1 MTRPPI
7 MVMAGGTGGHVFP
20 ALAVADRLRA
30 GGWPVVWLG
39 TRKGIE
45 ARVVPAAGFEVEWLE
60 VRALRGKG
68 AGTWIAAPFHLLA
81 AVVRSVGIL
90 RRRRPAAVLGMG
102 GYVTGPAGIAAWLFR
117 YPLVIH
123 EQNSIAGLTNK
134 MLARVAKRILTG
146 FPQTLARGEWI
157 GNPVRESIASLPA
170 PAERLAGRDGPLRV
184 LVLGGSQGAR
194 ALNRVVPGALASM
207 PVASRPEV
215 RHQCGARLL
224 EEARAAWAGT
234 GIGVEP
240 VAFIDDMAGA
250 YAWADVVVCRAGA
263 LTVAELAAAGV
274 ASILVPFPAAV
285 DDHQTANARF
295 LADAGAADC
304 VPESALDARS
314 LAALLEALDTDRAR
328 VLAMSE
334 AARSKARPGAAA
346 DLTDALVAV
355 AEGAR

>member
-7 MVMAGGTGGHVFP
+7 MIMAGGTGGHVFP
-20 ALAVADRLRA
+20 ALVVADRLRA

-39 TRKGIE
+39 TRQGIE
-45 ARVVPAAGFEVEWLE
+45 ARLVPAAGYEIEWLA

-68 AGTWIAAPFHLLA
+68 AAAWLIAPFRLLT
-81 AVVRSVGIL
+81 AVVHALGIL

-102 GYVTGPAGIAAWLFR
+102 GYVTGPAGIASWLSR
-117 YPLVIH
+117 RPLVVH
-123 EQNSIAGLTNK
+123 EQNSVAGLTNRI
-134 MLARVAKRILTG
+134 LARVARRVLTG
-146 FPQTLARGEWI
+146 FPHTLARGEWI
-157 GNPVRESIASLPA
+157 GNPVRGSISAIPDPA
-170 PAERLAGRDGPLRV
+170 ARLADRDGPLRV

-194 ALNRVVPGALASM
+194 ALNRVIPAA
-207 PVASRPEV
+207 VASIPPTRRPEV

-224 EEARAAWAGT
+224 EEARAAWSSAG
-234 GIGVEP
+234 IDVEP
-240 VAFIDDMAGA
+240 VAFIDDMAEA

-285 DDHQTANARF
+285 DDHQTGNARF
-295 LADAGAADC
+295 LADDGAAEC
-304 VPESALDARS
+304 VPEPAFDAQSLAARLQALDA
-314 LAALLEALDTDRAR
+314 DRAR
-328 VLAMSE
+328 VLAMAK
-334 AARSKARPGAAA
+334 AARSKARPGAAL